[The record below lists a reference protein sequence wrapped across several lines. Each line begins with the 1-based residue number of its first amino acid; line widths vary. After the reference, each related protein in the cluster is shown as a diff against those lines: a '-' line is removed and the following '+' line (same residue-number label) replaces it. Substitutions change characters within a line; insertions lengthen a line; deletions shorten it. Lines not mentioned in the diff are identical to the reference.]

1 MQREVKGLLL
11 ANRKQLFSFYSRK
24 RCEGFAAC
32 KPQAALQILQRKKN
46 RRVCCL
52 QTASSSSASTAE
64 RDVKGLLLANRKQL
78 FSFYSRERSE
88 GVAACKRQAA
98 LQLLVLRTYNSLSN
112 LLRTFVRICL
122 PHRESAC
129 LHATLSVCW
138 HRCVRSVWWVGARA
152 LARLPGRRW
161 RCARAPLDRCGWRPP
176 RPLQSPAMGVR
187 APHVCGFK
195 CIHGYKL
202 VRVYARTCVGIYCV
216 YTYGRT
222 CVDVQ
227 FRKRPAGG

>member
-1 MQREVKGLLL
+1 MRDEDGLWTNVISIRKDDTHVECQNHRIKECKTQRRISEYVMQREVKGLLL

-64 RDVKGLLLANRKQL
+64 REVKGLLLANRKQL

-176 RPLQSPAMGVR
+176 RPLQSPA
-187 APHVCGFK
+187 
-195 CIHGYKL
+195 I
-202 VRVYARTCVGIYCV
+202 
-216 YTYGRT
+216 
-222 CVDVQ
+222 
-227 FRKRPAGG
+227 